1 MTLCECVWF
10 YLHSD
15 GQLIEHGK
23 GHCFMVC
30 LANRGDVFILMLQT
44 LLPGPLDGQL
54 RSKDI
59 LLGEEDSCRSS
70 LAWDSQSFLFYIG
83 V

>member
-70 LAWDSQSFLFYIG
+70 LA
-83 V
+83 

>member
-1 MTLCECVWF
+1 
-10 YLHSD
+10 
-15 GQLIEHGK
+15 
-23 GHCFMVC
+23 MVC

-70 LAWDSQSFLFYIG
+70 LA
-83 V
+83 